1 MVRLIL
7 VLLLA
12 WVAAVPAWA
21 SPGPVLVL
29 GDSLSAAYG
38 IDREQGWVALL
49 EERLQ
54 DRQPPLGAVNAAISG
69 DTTRGGLARLPDLLE
84 RHRPSVLVVELGGND
99 GLRGIAPTEMQANL
113 ERMVSLARDAGARV
127 LLAGVRLPPNY
138 GPAFTRL
145 FARAFAGA
153 AESTNAAFVPRILDG
168 VAERPDLMQDDGIH
182 PTAEAQPIILDNVWP
197 KLVPLL
203 PEATAASEAG

>member
-1 MVRLIL
+1 MMRIFL

-12 WVAAVPAWA
+12 WGATAPTSAA
-21 SPGPVLVL
+21 PGPVLVL

-38 IDREQGWVALL
+38 IDRERSWVALL

-54 DRQPPLGAVNAAISG
+54 DRHPPLEAVNAAISG

-84 RHRPSVLVVELGGND
+84 RHRPSVLIVELGGND
-99 GLRGIAPTEMQANL
+99 GLRGIAPAEMQANL
-113 ERMVSLARDAGARV
+113 ERMVRLARDAGARV

-138 GPAFTRL
+138 GPAFTEL
-145 FARAFAGA
+145 FAEAFAAA
-153 AESTNAAFVPRILDG
+153 AEATDAAFVPRILAG
-168 VAERPDLMQDDGIH
+168 VAERPELMQDDGIH
-182 PTAEAQPIILDNVWP
+182 PTAQAQPIILDNVWP

-203 PEATAASEAG
+203 PDSRAASREG